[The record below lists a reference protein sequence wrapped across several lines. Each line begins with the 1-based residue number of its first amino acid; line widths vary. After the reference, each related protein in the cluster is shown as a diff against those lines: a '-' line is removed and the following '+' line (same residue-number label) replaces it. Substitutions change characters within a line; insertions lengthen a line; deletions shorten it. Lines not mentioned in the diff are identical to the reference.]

1 MTRIE
6 LTEKLIEKKKAE
18 FERATEQYEIIAEA
32 RQDDY
37 FAIIQKYFG
46 GELQF
51 DDVFIKQNYDTSY
64 EVVRPVEGYS
74 YPRELMTIR
83 ITDNYSFVDNDRSFK
98 SINTSV
104 YSTNDNSDFEL
115 ERLICVGQV
124 ATVILDFKDDILAEF
139 NHVLQRYQEEILE
152 KSKLKWKLEGELRTL
167 ENDLSK
173 FKFEDKLIRLESEG
187 IEFEKPVNMSVRWDW
202 TVRRIN
208 KAKITS
214 KSKSGKTV
222 DLDLV
227 TENGPL
233 HVENVKLSNLE
244 SILF

>member
-6 LTEKLIEKKKAE
+6 LTQKLIEKKKAE
-18 FERATEQYEIIAEA
+18 FEQAAEQYQITSEA

-51 DDVFIKQNYDTSY
+51 DDVFIKQNYETSY

-74 YPRELMTIR
+74 YPKELMTIR
-83 ITDNYSFVDNDRSFK
+83 ISDRYSFADNDRSFK
-98 SINTSV
+98 TIDTSV

-115 ERLICVGQV
+115 ERLICIGQV

-139 NHVLQRYQEEILE
+139 NQVSEKYGEEISE
-152 KSKLKWKLEGELRTL
+152 KSSLKWKLEAEVRSL
-167 ENDLSK
+167 EDDLSK
-173 FKFEDKLIRLESEG
+173 YKFEDKLVNLERDG
-187 IEFEKPVNMSVRWDW
+187 IVFEKPVNLSVRWDW
-202 TVRRIN
+202 TIRRITE
-208 KAKITS
+208 AKITS
-214 KSKSGKTV
+214 RSKSGKTV

-227 TENGPL
+227 TENGSL
-233 HVENVKLSNLE
+233 AVTTKISNLE